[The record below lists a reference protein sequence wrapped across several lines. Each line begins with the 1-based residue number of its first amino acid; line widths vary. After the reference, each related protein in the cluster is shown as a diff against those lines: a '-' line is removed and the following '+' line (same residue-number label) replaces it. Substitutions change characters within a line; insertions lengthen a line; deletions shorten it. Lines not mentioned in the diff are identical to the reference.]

1 MDSPSQSWLVLT
13 IYKLYD
19 STILLIY
26 TIFKIKILELSGD
39 NTKLKELTLCNFD
52 FLLAA
57 VRTISVSYLRSILE
71 HARCYVL
78 DRDVE
83 LVYYTVRKSSDVLT
97 RDTLQLG
104 AQIISW
110 LRPVAG
116 KRKLGNYIHN
126 SHITRWVLQGW
137 INWIFKKI

>member
-1 MDSPSQSWLVLT
+1 
-13 IYKLYD
+13 
-19 STILLIY
+19 
-26 TIFKIKILELSGD
+26 
-39 NTKLKELTLCNFD
+39 LCNFD

-116 KRKLGNYIHN
+116 KRARAHETTTRYRYVLTTLLTNIIDSSKLMHRIIRCSVSWCDGFTDPLLVPHT
-126 SHITRWVLQGW
+126 SWLQPPLLLHIKCN
-137 INWIFKKI
+137 IISSK

>member
-1 MDSPSQSWLVLT
+1 MR
-13 IYKLYD
+13 
-19 STILLIY
+19 
-26 TIFKIKILELSGD
+26 
-39 NTKLKELTLCNFD
+39 LKELTLCNFD

-116 KRKLGNYIHN
+116 KSSSYLVHFRFAAHLIVVA
-126 SHITRWVLQGW
+126 RRFFFRQQQ
-137 INWIFKKI
+137 INAQDHKIFGIVVRRFHGSVTCTAHQLATTTLTSPHQM

>member
-13 IYKLYD
+13 ICKLYD
-19 STILLIY
+19 SKILLIY
-26 TIFKIKILELSGD
+26 TIFKIKILKFSGD

-116 KRKLGNYIHN
+116 KRKL
-126 SHITRWVLQGW
+126 
-137 INWIFKKI
+137 IFYEII

>member
-1 MDSPSQSWLVLT
+1 M
-13 IYKLYD
+13 YE
-19 STILLIY
+19 
-26 TIFKIKILELSGD
+26 FAGD
-39 NTKLKELTLCNFD
+39 NTRLKELTLCNFD

-116 KRKLGNYIHN
+116 TYMR
-126 SHITRWVLQGW
+126 TR
-137 INWIFKKI
+137 

>member
-1 MDSPSQSWLVLT
+1 M
-13 IYKLYD
+13 
-19 STILLIY
+19 
-26 TIFKIKILELSGD
+26 
-39 NTKLKELTLCNFD
+39 
-52 FLLAA
+52 
-57 VRTISVSYLRSILE
+57 RTISVSYLRSILE

-116 KRKLGNYIHN
+116 KTTHRGHDPRVRRWIQACFFPQGGSGGGGVGTLREVKSGVDVVR
-126 SHITRWVLQGW
+126 TRRLYCVRAF
-137 INWIFKKI
+137 INIDIISCLYYRHRIDEKTLTVPTW

>member
-1 MDSPSQSWLVLT
+1 MR
-13 IYKLYD
+13 
-19 STILLIY
+19 
-26 TIFKIKILELSGD
+26 
-39 NTKLKELTLCNFD
+39 LKELTLCNFD

-116 KRKLGNYIHN
+116 KRER
-126 SHITRWVLQGW
+126 TRCAQRIILIARRVILQTAV
-137 INWIFKKI
+137 N